1 MPHRNRRLDDHEAQA
16 RALVHLASLA
26 GTDCL
31 ADVCW
36 DPDHHLQGH
45 VEVAGRHL
53 VVIAPRD
60 DSHLP
65 LVLTESDWD
74 ALRHGCRTLVG
85 AG

>member
-1 MPHRNRRLDDHEAQA
+1 MPQRNRRLDDHEAHA
-16 RALVHLASLA
+16 RALEHLAALA
-26 GTDCL
+26 GADCL

-53 VVIAPRD
+53 VVIAARD
-60 DSHLP
+60 DTHMP
-65 LVLTESDWD
+65 RVLTESDWD
-74 ALRHGCRTLVG
+74 ALRHGCRTFVG